1 MSKHILRRRLLGVL
15 SSAAALAALP
25 AASRA
30 QPRVP
35 QYQKLDLLYLG
46 TDDCPYCRRWES
58 RTKDAFLASPEGR
71 AVNFVHVKG
80 RTLREP
86 IVEQHYPPEFRWVFE
101 KIGPSRGV
109 PRFLL
114 VMDGKLVMSAF
125 GLNEWEDRFRP
136 ALKDL
141 VEGQRPR

>member
-1 MSKHILRRRLLGVL
+1 MSKRILRRRLLGVL

-25 AASRA
+25 ALSRA
-30 QPRVP
+30 QSRVP
-35 QYQKLDLLYLG
+35 QYPKLDLLYLG

>member
-25 AASRA
+25 ALSRA
-30 QPRVP
+30 QSRVP

>member
-1 MSKHILRRRLLGVL
+1 MSKRILRRRLLGAL
-15 SSAAALAALP
+15 SGAAALAAVH
-25 AASRA
+25 AFA
-30 QPRVP
+30 QDKPRVP
-35 QYQKLDLLYLG
+35 QYQRLDFLYLG

-58 RTKDAFLASPEGR
+58 RTRDAFLASPEGR

-86 IVEQHYPPEFRWVFE
+86 IVEAHYPPEFRWVFE
-101 KIGPSRGV
+101 QIGPSRGV

-141 VEGQRPR
+141 VAGQRPR